1 MGADT
6 RDLGTSRE
14 TGVKNLS
21 LLVARKVVYLLCG
34 KNPLGFKKEMADA
47 NISKREGTQHY

>member
-34 KNPLGFKKEMADA
+34 KNPLGFKKEMADE